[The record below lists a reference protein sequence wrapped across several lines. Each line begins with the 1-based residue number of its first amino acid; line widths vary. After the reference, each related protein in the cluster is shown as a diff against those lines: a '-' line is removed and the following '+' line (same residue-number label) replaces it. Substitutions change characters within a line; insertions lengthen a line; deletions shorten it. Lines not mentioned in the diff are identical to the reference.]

1 MREVGIGSLPRL
13 RRSAKELALPN
24 AQQHS
29 AGGVQDRSPET
40 VEGGTWDPGFEPD
53 GRNQED
59 HHSQQNAA
67 PPPLTAWNRQ
77 WLGDCYAY
85 RLRRVPFQ
93 LSFLIHRHTITSTF

>member
-77 WLGDCYAY
+77 WRGDWYGYRFRGGDFKLGEIGT
-85 RLRRVPFQ
+85 Q
-93 LSFLIHRHTITSTF
+93 H